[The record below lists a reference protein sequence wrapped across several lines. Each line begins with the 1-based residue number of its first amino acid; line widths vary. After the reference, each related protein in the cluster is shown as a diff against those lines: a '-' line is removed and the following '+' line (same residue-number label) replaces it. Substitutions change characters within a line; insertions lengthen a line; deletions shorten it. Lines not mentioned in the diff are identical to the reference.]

1 MRRVMARMMGGTR
14 LPPIPY
20 LLSNMVT
27 KKAPRKP
34 PDDERDIK
42 RDDELSDLPPEVRRE
57 EVRPSCCSHPR
68 GSLLATGPATCPTDH
83 AHQWIP
89 GIWYCVRRDLRWQW
103 RREKLDESWN
113 VTPACRCA
121 RSGSSSRSGRTS

>member
-1 MRRVMARMMGGTR
+1 MGGTR

-42 RDDELSDLPPEVRRE
+42 RDDELKDMPAEVRRE
-57 EVRPSCCSHPR
+57 EVRFEVDVLHPHPEMICSR
-68 GSLLATGPATCPTDH
+68 KCDF
-83 AHQWIP
+83 
-89 GIWYCVRRDLRWQW
+89 R
-103 RREKLDESWN
+103 
-113 VTPACRCA
+113 
-121 RSGSSSRSGRTS
+121 

>member
-1 MRRVMARMMGGTR
+1 MSEHAVLPGKQDLKWHYTHPRRVMARMMGGTR

-42 RDDELSDLPPEVRRE
+42 RDDELKDLPPEVRRE
-57 EVRPSCCSHPR
+57 EVR
-68 GSLLATGPATCPTDH
+68 AF
-83 AHQWIP
+83 
-89 GIWYCVRRDLRWQW
+89 
-103 RREKLDESWN
+103 
-113 VTPACRCA
+113 
-121 RSGSSSRSGRTS
+121 

>member
-1 MRRVMARMMGGTR
+1 VFSPDTRRVMARMMGGTR

-57 EVRPSCCSHPR
+57 EVRLSHPVDPHR
-68 GSLLATGPATCPTDH
+68 FFLLPDPLFPSDQGAVPCGSKAPSKLGIRRRRRVGP
-83 AHQWIP
+83 
-89 GIWYCVRRDLRWQW
+89 
-103 RREKLDESWN
+103 
-113 VTPACRCA
+113 
-121 RSGSSSRSGRTS
+121 

>member
-1 MRRVMARMMGGTR
+1 MASAGADHAQPELCPILSCFQDDETDNTPPTYRTLTRRVMARMMGGTR

-42 RDDELSDLPPEVRRE
+42 RDDELGDLPPEVRRE
-57 EVRPSCCSHPR
+57 EV
-68 GSLLATGPATCPTDH
+68 
-83 AHQWIP
+83 
-89 GIWYCVRRDLRWQW
+89 WQ
-103 RREKLDESWN
+103 S
-113 VTPACRCA
+113 
-121 RSGSSSRSGRTS
+121 